1 MPTVPRGG
9 KVLVS
14 GANGYIAM
22 WTVKILLQQ
31 GYRVRGTVR
40 SAEKGKFMSDYFA
53 KLGYGEAFEFVIVQD
68 IIKDGA
74 FDEVVK
80 DVDAIEHMASPVHFN
95 PGDPQGEWYL
105 CFYFSYLI
113 SLGIETLKPA
123 IQGTV
128 SMLKSAM
135 KNGTKVKRIVITS
148 STAAI
153 ASLNLDLFTEPRIFS
168 ERDWNEASPKE
179 VEELGSKA
187 SAVTVYRASKSLA
200 ERAAWD
206 FYNEHKAQVQWDLTV
221 INPPGVFGP
230 PIHDVTS
237 PKSLNLSLQ
246 VWYDMVASG
255 SPKTK
260 EALSQSPAWVDVRDT
275 ALAHVLALN
284 NEAAGAERILT
295 VSDFEGVCYWQ
306 KWIDTVNNLKP
317 NPHPSHKF
325 IFGYPEIAQEKVV
338 LATLDKSKEE
348 RIFGIKFK
356 TMEETAKDT
365 LEDFARRGW

>member
-1 MPTVPRGG
+1 MPTVPQGG

-53 KLGYGEAFEFVIVQD
+53 KIGYGDAFEFVIVQD
-68 IIKDGA
+68 IVKDGA

-80 DVDAIEHMASPVHFN
+80 DVDAIEHMASPVNFN
-95 PGDPQGEWYL
+95 PGDPQEV
-105 CFYFSYLI
+105 
-113 SLGIETLKPA
+113 LKPA

-135 KNGTKVKRIVITS
+135 KNGTEVKRVVITS

-153 ASLNLDLFTEPRIFS
+153 VALNLVTEPRVFS
-168 ERDWNEASPKE
+168 EQDWNDASPKE

-187 SAVTVYRASKSLA
+187 SGMTIYRASKPLA
-200 ERAAWD
+200 EKAAWD

-221 INPPGVFGP
+221 INPPAVFGP
-230 PIHDVTS
+230 PIHDITS
-237 PKSLNLSLQ
+237 LKSLNLSLQ
-246 VWYDMVASG
+246 TWYNMVASD

-260 EALSQSPAWVDVRDT
+260 DALSQSPAWVDVRDI
-275 ALAHVLALN
+275 ALAHVLALE

-295 VSDFEGVCYWQ
+295 VSGVCCWQ
-306 KWIDTVNNLKP
+306 EWVDAVNGLKP
-317 NPHPSHKF
+317 NPLPSHKF
-325 IFGYPEIAQEKVV
+325 TLGYPEISREKVI
-338 LATLDKSKEE
+338 LATFDKSKED

-356 TMEETAKDT
+356 TVEETARDT
-365 LEDFARRGW
+365 LEEFARRGW